1 MQFRNVS
8 RRRFLIFSLRWVF
21 YTPLPQPQFT
31 VNSMYYECSSMIPLS
46 GNVVILTK
54 TKDYSMWT
62 KWAKERGQWK
72 LLVEGVTETRVSGT
86 CSTVEKYG
94 LKASRTRLFI
104 TFCQIFVIF
113 DDFSKFR
120 SSAFGALNFEKS
132 SNKAKIWEKIKIL
145 QHAFNPFIH
154 GTSKTQFS
162 GTRFVTNYMIMCG
175 FFFKYISRP

>member
-1 MQFRNVS
+1 MTWVAFFLIRHNIYDSDTLIWNFSKSVIIMLEPNNKKNYVFLMQFRNVS

-31 VNSMYYECSSMIPLS
+31 VNSMYECSSMIPFS

-54 TKDYSMWT
+54 TKDHSMWT

-113 DDFSKFR
+113 DVFSKFH
-120 SSAFGALNFEKS
+120 SEKS
-132 SNKAKIWEKIKIL
+132 SNMEINGEKSL
-145 QHAFNPFIH
+145 
-154 GTSKTQFS
+154 
-162 GTRFVTNYMIMCG
+162 V
-175 FFFKYISRP
+175 